1 MIEQLIS
8 RVFATRN
15 AAHLTH
21 WRTKSYAQHI
31 ALNDFYD
38 DALETLDTLVEAHQG
53 AFDLIG
59 EVPSSTVKV
68 DGATST
74 IIKRLEDDLV
84 WVNDNRVKITEGLP
98 SLDNL
103 LQDMEG
109 VYLKALYKL
118 RNLS

>member
-15 AAHLTH
+15 ASHLTH
-21 WRTKSYAQHI
+21 WRTKSYAQHV

-38 DALETLDTLVEAHQG
+38 AVLDALDTLVEGHQG
-53 AFDLIG
+53 AFELVGD
-59 EVPSSTVKV
+59 VPSSTVKV
-68 DGATST
+68 DGAVKT
-74 IIKRLEDDLV
+74 IIKRLEEDLV
-84 WVNDNRVKITEGLP
+84 WINDNRAKITEGLP
-98 SLDNL
+98 SLDNM

>member
-21 WRTKSYAQHI
+21 WRTKSFAQHM
-31 ALNDFYD
+31 ALNEFYD
-38 DALETLDTLVEAHQG
+38 NVLESLDALVEGRQG
-53 AFDLIG
+53 AFELIG
-59 EVPSSTVKV
+59 DVPSSSVKV
-68 DGATST
+68 DGAVST
-74 IIKRLEDDLV
+74 IIKRLEEDLV
-84 WVNDNRVKITEGLP
+84 WVNDNRTKITEGLP

>member
-21 WRTKSYAQHI
+21 WRTKSYAQHV
-31 ALNDFYD
+31 ALNEFYD
-38 DALETLDTLVEAHQG
+38 DALDALDTLVEGHQG

-59 EVPSSTVKV
+59 EVPSSTAKV
-68 DGATST
+68 DGAVKT
-74 IIKRLEDDLV
+74 IIKRLEEDLV
-84 WVNDNRVKITEGLP
+84 WINDNRAKITEGLP
-98 SLDNL
+98 SLDNM

>member
-21 WRTKSYAQHI
+21 WRTKSYAQHV

-38 DALETLDTLVEAHQG
+38 SVLGSLDTLVEGHQG
-53 AFDLIG
+53 AFELVGD
-59 EVPSSTVKV
+59 VPSSTVKV
-68 DGATST
+68 DGAVST

-84 WVNDNRVKITEGLP
+84 RINDNRAGITEGLP
-98 SLDNL
+98 SLDNM

>member
-21 WRTKSYAQHI
+21 WRTKSYAQHV
-31 ALNDFYD
+31 ALNEFYD
-38 DALETLDTLVEAHQG
+38 DVLDALDSMVESHQG

-59 EVPSSTVKV
+59 EVPDSTVKV
-68 DGATST
+68 DGAAET
-74 IIKRLEDDLV
+74 IVKRLEEDLV
-84 WVNDNRVKITEGLP
+84 WVNYNRAKITEGLP

-103 LQDMEG
+103 LQDMED